1 MPAKSHVIACLLS
14 LGALLVLASCGDDSN
29 GGDPTATFIPEAT
42 ATIPPTEVPE
52 TPTPSP
58 DIRQED
64 LTQQPGLQD
73 FLTTSGGQVS
83 ADSVLYTDLT
93 RDGVED
99 AVVPVTSGGE
109 GGNIAVFV
117 YGYTAAGLSELL
129 LVTTATSLTVALVED
144 GIQVTEAAYAPGDPM
159 CCPSD
164 LVTTDYLWDGTAFV
178 SEAA

>member
-1 MPAKSHVIACLLS
+1 MLGTLFVLS
-14 LGALLVLASCGDDSN
+14 GCGDDSN
-29 GGDPTATFIPEAT
+29 GGDPTATAIPEAT
-42 ATIPPTEVPE
+42 ATILPPTEPLSS
-52 TPTPSP
+52 PTPSP

-64 LTQQPGLQD
+64 LTTQPGLAD
-73 FLTTSGGQVS
+73 FLTTSGGQVA

-93 RDGVED
+93 ADGVED

-117 YGYTAAGLSELL
+117 YGYTELGLSELL
-129 LVTTATSLTVALVED
+129 FVTTDTSLTVALIED

-164 LVTTDYLWDGTAFV
+164 LVTTDYRWDGTSFIA
-178 SEAA
+178 EAA